1 MREWFEA
8 QQWKDIFEEESVDE
22 KAFLLI
28 SRINEAV
35 KKYLPEKAI
44 KIACDDEPWFSQP
57 LKVLDRRRRREYK
70 NRRSPKYLELDH
82 CYKEKISKCKKKYK
96 RDIINDLK

>member
-57 LKVLDRRRRREYK
+57 LKVLDRRRRRDYK
-70 NRRSPKYLELDH
+70 NRRSPKYLELYR
-82 CYKEKISKCKKKYK
+82 C
-96 RDIINDLK
+96 